1 VQFLR
6 DFWKTLPRY
15 GTRRRTG
22 YCKKEPKTGKM
33 HGENHDFGPFLWV
46 FGLKSR
52 RGIADAMSACMTSA
66 TKTATAEVTVGF
78 PNVFAMIAAKA
89 RAAFEALV
97 PLGYQDET
105 GFHTG
110 IKPRDSEAAAE
121 IADW

>member
-1 VQFLR
+1 
-6 DFWKTLPRY
+6 
-15 GTRRRTG
+15 
-22 YCKKEPKTGKM
+22 
-33 HGENHDFGPFLWV
+33 
-46 FGLKSR
+46 
-52 RGIADAMSACMTSA
+52 MSAYMTSA

-97 PLGYQDET
+97 PLAYQDET

-110 IKPRDSEAAAE
+110 IKPRNSEATAE